1 MCVCVR
7 VCARVCLGAAYSLC
21 TDLGL
26 RVRQLKPAISSL
38 PTESKAK
45 QSKAKRSE
53 AKRSEA
59 KRSEAKRSEAKR
71 SKQAEERA
79 SPACCDALRP
89 TDL

>member
-1 MCVCVR
+1 MCVCAR
-7 VCARVCLGAAYSLC
+7 ARVCLGAAYSLR

-38 PTESKAK
+38 PNEGKAK
-45 QSKAKRSE
+45 QSKAKQSNATQRN
-53 AKRSEA
+53 ATQ
-59 KRSEAKRSEAKR
+59 

-79 SPACCDALRP
+79 SPACWDALRP